1 MQTLQS
7 YLAGRWV
14 AATGRSETLVN
25 PATEEVVAE
34 APQEGVDVDAALA
47 FARDKG
53 GPALRAMSF
62 AARGE
67 MLKALAA
74 SLHAQRDA
82 LLDLAMLNG
91 GNTRSDAK
99 FDVDGA
105 IGTLQ
110 AYAELGQ
117 SLGDA
122 RYLVDG
128 DPVVIGRGGRVAA
141 QHLRVPR
148 QGVALHLNA
157 FNFPAWGLA
166 EKAAV
171 ALLAG
176 VPVVARPNPV
186 TALVTWQ
193 VMQHFVDTGALPEG
207 ALSLLTA
214 HHDDVVDRLG
224 PQDILAFTG
233 SAATAAML
241 RGRAGLVSGGARAN
255 FEADSLNAAVLGA
268 DVEPGS
274 DLWQLFLADV
284 VRDMTQKT
292 GQKCTAIRRVL
303 VPRARLD
310 DVAADLLDRLG
321 TCKVGDP
328 RTEGVTMGPVTTAAQ
343 LRSVRG
349 GIDRLVAAGAR
360 VLTGGSAPVEGLGA
374 PAGKGYFVAP
384 TLLVAD
390 RRRGPRGGARPRGVW
405 PRLHAHPLRRR
416 GGGPRPR
423 ARRRRR
429 ARVDALHRRPRPRVR
444 GGHHARGPP
453 RARVRGEQQGARGV
467 GAAGYGA
474 ADARARR
481 PGARGRR
488 RGARRRAGLGALPP
502 ARGRAGLRALRR
514 SPRRGGQASGLILEG
529 GAHYGPRRSYEEDSS

>member
-343 LRSVRG
+343 LRSVRA

-360 VLTGGSAPVEGLGA
+360 VLTGGSAPVDGLGA

-390 RRRGPRGGARPRGVW
+390 DAAARAAV
-405 PRLHAHPLRRR
+405 HAHEVFGPVSTLIPYDDAAEALALVR
-416 GGGPRPR
+416 GGGGGLVSTLYTDDR
-423 ARRRRR
+423 AL
-429 ARVDALHRRPRPRVR
+429 AS
-444 GGHHARGPP
+444 
-453 RARVRGEQQGARGV
+453 E
-467 GAAGYGA
+467 AAIT
-474 ADARARR
+474 
-481 PGARGRR
+481 
-488 RGARRRAGLGALPP
+488 LGAHLGRVCVASSKVLGAWVPPGMALPMLVHGGP
-502 ARGRAGLRALRR
+502 GRAGGGEELGGV
-514 SPRRGGQASGLILEG
+514 RGLGLYLQRVAVQG
-529 GAHYGPRRSYEEDSS
+529 FGPFVDHLAAAGKRPG